1 VTKAV
6 TKRIKRNDFI
16 FKRLKELITILQ
28 KINDLKLTIFQQMKL
43 ISRLIFFYILGW
55 KIEND
60 FPKDLK
66 KYLII
71 AAPHTSSMD
80 FPIGI
85 MTKFILGVDIKF
97 IGKHTLFKPPFGFI
111 FRALGGTPVDRSKST
126 NMVQA
131 LIDIFN
137 EKEDFIFALSPEG
150 TRKRTVKWKTGFYH
164 VAIGADVPIVMAAID
179 FGNKKVTIEKPYYLS
194 KDQETDFK
202 YFHRFFKDIKGKNP
216 NQFEPNFNR
225 NL

>member
-1 VTKAV
+1 
-6 TKRIKRNDFI
+6 
-16 FKRLKELITILQ
+16 
-28 KINDLKLTIFQQMKL
+28 MKL
-43 ISRLIFFYILGW
+43 ISRFILLNIMGW
-55 KIEND
+55 KIENN

-71 AAPHTSSMD
+71 AAPHTSNLD

-85 MTKFILGVDIKF
+85 MAKFIQDIDIKF
-97 IGKHTLFKPPFGFI
+97 IGKHTLFKPPYGFI

-137 EKEDFIFALSPEG
+137 ENEKFIFALSPEG
-150 TRKRTVKWKTGFYH
+150 TRKMTNKWKTGFYH
-164 VAIGADVPIVMAAID
+164 VALGANVPIVMAAID
-179 FGNKKVTIEKPYYLS
+179 FKNKKVIIDKPYYLS
-194 KDQETDFK
+194 KDQKTDFT
-202 YFHRFFKDIKGKNP
+202 YFHNYFKDIQGKNP
-216 NQFEPNFNR
+216 NQFEPNFHE